1 MADTDAWVDYDPLLS
16 VSPRVVREN
25 FKRFHVWDKRYVK
38 FVEGDFVHALPL
50 LRASLLAEG
59 RSIAVLHGDG
69 DMYESYMDILYNLY
83 DLLAVGGFFVCDDCR
98 IVPEADRAVMD
109 FRRTHEI
116 TEDLFQVDGS
126 ADGIFWRK
134 ERVVRVEYESYL
146 AWNDTRTLR
155 KKPLAT
161 RLA

>member
-1 MADTDAWVDYDPLLS
+1 MG
-16 VSPRVVREN
+16 REN

-126 ADGIFWRK
+126 ADGIF
-134 ERVVRVEYESYL
+134 
-146 AWNDTRTLR
+146 
-155 KKPLAT
+155 
-161 RLA
+161 